1 MGGGELQFKQQRP
14 APELAVRAVQAV
26 AVGWGGAGRFACQT
40 GQGVEVELAGAR
52 RSRSAI
58 NSKVGGGLLWG
69 EVGSL
74 LILRIIDAFQHSFYN
89 SIDNYL
95 PTEPPP
101 VQDFLL
107 LEKSRQVMI
116 EEVGGGSLAFRNI
129 GST

>member
-74 LILRIIDAFQHSFYN
+74 LILRIID
-89 SIDNYL
+89 NYL

-116 EEVGGGSLAFRNI
+116 EEAGGHWLSEI
-129 GST
+129 

>member
-1 MGGGELQFKQQRP
+1 MGRGGLLVKP
-14 APELAVRAVQAV
+14 VR
-26 AVGWGGAGRFACQT
+26 
-40 GQGVEVELAGAR
+40 EELAGAR

-89 SIDNYL
+89 SIDDYL
-95 PTEPPP
+95 PTEPPL

-107 LEKSRQVMI
+107 LEKSR
-116 EEVGGGSLAFRNI
+116 LY
-129 GST
+129 STGITLFV

>member
-1 MGGGELQFKQQRP
+1 M
-14 APELAVRAVQAV
+14 
-26 AVGWGGAGRFACQT
+26 GWG
-40 GQGVEVELAGAR
+40 GAR

-89 SIDNYL
+89 SIDDYL

-116 EEVGGGSLAFRNI
+116 GDGSLAFRNI
-129 GST
+129 GFPSTSSKGETPTAEAWLRYVM